1 MEETYDPE
9 SSGSYYVLGNSNTEM
24 MHLIVADRLF
34 NTSMG
39 GPLPE
44 QPEAVISE
52 IHDVL
57 DIGCGPGGW
66 ALEIAQ
72 AYPHIQATGIDVV
85 EGMIEYANVQADA
98 SGLDNAHFQVGS
110 IMERLN
116 FPDASFDL
124 VNARHLEFAVP
135 VALWPMFISEM
146 VRVTRPG
153 GIIRI
158 TDSEWGVSNSFAFE
172 KLQQLAVQAG
182 LPTGMSHSGDG
193 RNFGITAWLSRLLR
207 DAGCVNIQEW
217 PSVMDFSSGARFHDA
232 GSRIVILAYQMIAP
246 FLLGVH
252 VTTQP
257 ELTQLQQQQEAEL
270 LDPSSRAL
278 IYTLTAWGRK
288 P

>member
-1 MEETYDPE
+1 METYDPE
-9 SSGSYYVLGNSNTEM
+9 ASGSYYVLGNSNTEM
-24 MHLIVADRLF
+24 MHLIVTDRLF
-34 NTSMG
+34 NAAMG
-39 GPLPE
+39 GLLPE
-44 QPEAVISE
+44 QPETLLSE
-52 IHDVL
+52 IQDVL
-57 DIGCGPGGW
+57 DVACGPGGW
-66 ALEIAQ
+66 ALEMAQ
-72 AYPHIQATGIDVV
+72 ANPHMQVTGIDVV

-98 SGLDNAHFQVGS
+98 SGLDNAHFQVGD
-110 IMERLN
+110 ILQPLD

-135 VALWPMFISEM
+135 VTAWPVFIGEM

-193 RNFGITAWLSRLLR
+193 RNFGITAWLGSLLR
-207 DAGCVNIQEW
+207 NAGCVDIQER
-217 PSVMDFSSGARFHDA
+217 PSLMDFSSGAKFHEG

-246 FLLGVH
+246 FLLGMQVI
-252 VTTQP
+252 TPP
-257 ELTQLQQQQEAEL
+257 ELAQLQSQQEVEL
-270 LDPSSRAL
+270 LDPASRAL